1 MEHDIMEKVNCALCG
16 SSDNIPVLTTTGG
29 HFLARCAQCGFQ
41 FYSPRPRAR
50 WIEAY
55 YHDEAFYEKTNITA
69 VEIVMDILAHR
80 QATPGKLLDV
90 GCGIGALVALARK
103 KGWDAVGIDTSPKAA
118 ALAKR
123 ELDID
128 VLQTCLGDAPFDPD
142 TFDVV
147 VLLAVL
153 EHAFDPAALAEQTL
167 RALKPGGLAIFS
179 LPNLDNLSY
188 LLMPNKAEYSWFVK
202 EHINHFT
209 LRTLRALLE
218 KVGFRDLEFY
228 LCGHFTLDGTGDH
241 AQLLPGKGYIR
252 AVRDMLP
259 HILEPRARQIF
270 SKEAGDLSDPEVV
283 EVMRRQAAV
292 WNLEP
297 GEYSITDAVY
307 ASALRPT

>member
-1 MEHDIMEKVNCALCG
+1 MEHATMEKVNCALCG
-16 SSDNIPVLTTTGG
+16 SSDNIPVFTTAGG
-29 HFLARCAQCGFQ
+29 HFLARCARCGFQ
-41 FYSPRPRAR
+41 FYSPRPRTHR
-50 WIEAY
+50 IEAY

-69 VEIVMDILAHR
+69 VEIVMDILAYR
-80 QATPGKLLDV
+80 QAAPGTLLDV
-90 GCGIGALVALARK
+90 GCGVGALVALAGK

-128 VLQTCLGDAPFDPD
+128 VLQTRLGDAPFDPD

-153 EHAFDPAALAEQTL
+153 EHAFDPAALAEQAL
-167 RALKPGGLAIFS
+167 RLLKPGGLAVFS

-188 LLMPNKAEYSWFVK
+188 LLMPNRAEYSWFIK

-218 KVGFRDLEFY
+218 KVGFRDLAFH
-228 LCGHFTLDGTGDH
+228 LCGHFVIDGTGDN
-241 AQLLPGKGYIR
+241 ARLLPGEGYVR
-252 AVRDMLP
+252 AVRNKLP

-270 SKEAGDLSDPEVV
+270 SKEAVDLSDPEVV

-292 WNLEP
+292 WNLGP

-307 ASALRPT
+307 ASAIRPA